1 MSSVVLDSKVLERL
15 RQLGGRV
22 EIRDEAGQLAGY
34 FTPPSDHP
42 SESSPYRDVEIPFT
56 DEDLDR
62 FEEEPGR
69 TLRDMLGQYG
79 AGVVWLLDT

>member
-1 MSSVVLDSKVLERL
+1 MSSVILDSRVLETL

-42 SESSPYRDVEIPFT
+42 AGFDPYRDVEVPFT

-62 FEEEPGR
+62 FEAESGGR
-69 TLRDMLGQYG
+69 S
-79 AGVVWLLDT
+79 LDEILKDLERRS